1 MFIFIKLKSWR
12 YVPKCHQGRLI
23 SHEKRVDYGQL
34 RHIQDKPLSHHTG
47 HSELTKTFDGMGPH
61 SGDTV
66 SDPSNRGM
74 GLKIHGQLML
84 ACVQPGRPSPLR
96 KKSPRFFLGRCCLYT
111 CYLDASQFSFRSE
124 PFSFPTSLPQTAF
137 KDNIIVF

>member
-1 MFIFIKLKSWR
+1 MH
-12 YVPKCHQGRLI
+12 HQGRLI
-23 SHEKRVDYGQL
+23 GHEKRVDYTQL

-74 GLKIHGQLML
+74 VLKIQGQLML
-84 ACVQPGRPSPLR
+84 ACVQPGRPSALR
-96 KKSPRFFLGRCCLYT
+96 KKESTIFFGKVLTLHM
-111 CYLDASQFSFRSE
+111 
-124 PFSFPTSLPQTAF
+124 LP
-137 KDNIIVF
+137 

>member
-66 SDPSNRGM
+66 SDPSNRRM
-74 GLKIHGQLML
+74 VLKIRGLNASL
-84 ACVQPGRPSPLR
+84 CTGRPLASKDQ
-96 KKSPRFFLGRCCLYT
+96 KKNDFFWRSCRLYT
-111 CYLDASQFSFRSE
+111 CYLDAYEFSFRLANL
-124 PFSFPTSLPQTAF
+124 FSHFTST
-137 KDNIIVF
+137 DCI

>member
-61 SGDTV
+61 RGDTV
-66 SDPSNRGM
+66 SDPSNRRIGFEN
-74 GLKIHGQLML
+74 
-84 ACVQPGRPSPLR
+84 PGPVDASLCTAGTPPHPKE
-96 KKSPRFFLGRCCLYT
+96 KKSPRFFLGRCRLYI
-111 CYLDASQFSFRSE
+111 CYLDTSQFSFRLAIL
-124 PFSFPTSLPQTAF
+124 FSHFTST
-137 KDNIIVF
+137 DCI